1 MGFTYNPI
9 YGNLGS
15 SCVLVLEQSDVQIV
29 KGTSHQFEQIVYD
42 KDAKEHVSL
51 TASQLRADFKMR
63 DVAGLSS
70 HYSSS
75 TAFESAVSWD
85 SHVYIARKLT
95 AVARVVPLRPRL
107 SAAMLNQINRLPRWS
122 TETESDYHNF
132 FESHGTH
139 VVLCAALGGV
149 LRIISRG
156 NMLDEGAVR
165 QALEAE
171 TDTQTF
177 PRTNF
182 DGMMST
188 GADHVTV
195 FLDGGGSVGGQLTGA
210 LEILFYH
217 LQNPWSQPPPSEW
230 PHVRAWW
237 MDALETDSV
246 FCPDDPQTQY
256 WWLYNCDG
264 LTAAQQNDLKLAS
277 KSYLQ
282 SPAEVWPT
290 YATPALTQRPNSLA
304 SLPLPR
310 DKNLEEVDRI
320 LERTHWKSRYGACT
334 FKF

>member
-1 MGFTYNPI
+1 
-9 YGNLGS
+9 
-15 SCVLVLEQSDVQIV
+15 
-29 KGTSHQFEQIVYD
+29 
-42 KDAKEHVSL
+42 
-51 TASQLRADFKMR
+51 
-63 DVAGLSS
+63 
-70 HYSSS
+70 
-75 TAFESAVSWD
+75 
-85 SHVYIARKLT
+85 
-95 AVARVVPLRPRL
+95 
-107 SAAMLNQINRLPRWS
+107 
-122 TETESDYHNF
+122 
-132 FESHGTH
+132 
-139 VVLCAALGGV
+139 
-149 LRIISRG
+149 
-156 NMLDEGAVR
+156 
-165 QALEAE
+165 
-171 TDTQTF
+171 
-177 PRTNF
+177 
-182 DGMMST
+182 MMST

-290 YATPALTQRPNSLA
+290 YAAPALTQRPNSLA

-320 LERTHWKSRYGACT
+320 LERTHWKSRPKEAQSSTTGEVEERPKSAVPRPPSSPGFRPRGKVT
-334 FKF
+334 EPVKGKPKPKPK